1 MDGWQSRMPKN
12 GLQDQTVENGI
23 RAVLSPLNKARAS
36 LTGRFAP
43 SMVQVF
49 SPVKGYTLH

>member
-49 SPVKGYTLH
+49 SPN